1 MNAIRI
7 FFVGGY
13 LAYRALFNWIHWT
26 MYIPTM
32 LGGPVFQI
40 LFFAYIG
47 RFAHLRSDEFFVI
60 GNAVAISSLGGIFG
74 MAMTIGGERW
84 TQTLSSILVTPANRL
99 ALFLGRALPNLAN
112 GIIVSTVGFVVGWAL
127 LNFSLTPGE
136 IPVIALIVVV
146 TSFSCTAFGTMIGAF
161 GLRGR
166 DIFFFANLMI
176 FVFLLF
182 CGVNVPVDS
191 LPGWMQAVGKVLPL
205 THGIDAARKV
215 AGGSSLANVSGL
227 VSTEAGIGVVYAG
240 LAYALLRIFEFDG
253 RRRATL
259 ETI

>member
-1 MNAIRI
+1 MNSIRV
-7 FFVGGY
+7 FFIGGY
-13 LAYRALFNWIHWT
+13 LAYRALFNWIHWSI
-26 MYIPTM
+26 YIPTM
-32 LGGPVFQI
+32 LGGPIFQI

-47 RFAHLRSDEFFVI
+47 RYAKLRSDEFFVI

-74 MAMTIGGERW
+74 MGMTIGGERW

-112 GIIVSTVGFVVGWAL
+112 GVIVSTVGFVVGWL
-127 LNFSLTPGE
+127 LLDFSLKPAE
-136 IPVIALIVVV
+136 IPAIALVVVV
-146 TSFSCTAFGTMIGAF
+146 TSFACTAFGTMIGAF

-182 CGVNVPVDS
+182 CGVNVPVES
-191 LPGWMQAVGKVLPL
+191 LPGWMQAIGRILPL
-205 THGIDAARKV
+205 THGIDAARQIADGAS
-215 AGGSSLANVSGL
+215 AGQVSGL
-227 VSTEAGIGVVYAG
+227 IGTEAGIGVCYAA
-240 LAYALLRIFEFDG
+240 LAYGLLRYFEIDG

-259 ETI
+259 ETM

>member
-1 MNAIRI
+1 MNAVRI

-26 MYIPTM
+26 MYVPTM
-32 LGGPVFQI
+32 LGGPIFQI

-47 RFAHLRSDEFFVI
+47 RYAGSQSDKFFLV
-60 GNAVAISSLGGIFG
+60 GNAVAICALGGIFG

-99 ALFLGRALPNLAN
+99 ALFLGRALPNIAN
-112 GIIVSTVGFVVGWAL
+112 GVIVSTVGFVVGSL
-127 LNFSLTPGE
+127 LLGVSFPAGS

-146 TSFSCTAFGTMIGAF
+146 SSFSCTAFGTLIGAF

-182 CGVNVPVDS
+182 CGVNVPLDA
-191 LPGWMQAVGKVLPL
+191 LPAWMQQVASVLPL
-205 THGIDAARKV
+205 THGIQAARRV
-215 AGGSSLANVSGL
+215 ADGASLGDVSSLVLTELLIGL
-227 VSTEAGIGVVYAG
+227 CYAAI
-240 LAYALLRIFEFDG
+240 AYVLLRLFEIDG
-253 RRRATL
+253 RRRATF
-259 ETI
+259 ETM

>member
-1 MNAIRI
+1 MNSIRI
-7 FFVGGY
+7 FFIGGY

-26 MYIPTM
+26 MYVPTM
-32 LGGPVFQI
+32 LGGPIFQI
-40 LFFAYIG
+40 LFFAYVG
-47 RFAHLRSDEFFVI
+47 RYAGLRSDEFFVI

-99 ALFLGRALPNLAN
+99 ALFLGRAVPNLLN
-112 GIIVSTVGFVVGWAL
+112 GVIVSTVGFIVGWL
-127 LNFSLTPGE
+127 LLDFSLTRTE
-136 IPVIALIVVV
+136 VPVIALIVLV

-182 CGVNVPVDS
+182 CGVNVPLDA
-191 LPGWMQAVGKVLPL
+191 LPEWMQQISKILPL
-205 THGIDAARKV
+205 THGIQAARDV
-215 AGGSSLANVSGL
+215 AGGSTLGDVSGL
-227 VSTEAGIGVVYAG
+227 VWTEALIGT
-240 LAYALLRIFEFDG
+240 AYAAIAYGLLRLFEFDG
-253 RRRATL
+253 RRRASL
-259 ETI
+259 ETM

>member
-1 MNAIRI
+1 MNSVRI

-26 MYIPTM
+26 MYVPTM
-32 LGGPVFQI
+32 LGGPIFQI
-40 LFFAYIG
+40 LFFAYVG
-47 RFAHLRSDEFFVI
+47 RYAGLRSDEFFVI

-99 ALFLGRALPNLAN
+99 ALFLGRAVPNLLN
-112 GIIVSTVGFVVGWAL
+112 GVIVSTVGFIVGWL
-127 LNFSLTPGE
+127 LLDFSLTRTEVP
-136 IPVIALIVVV
+136 IIALIVFV

-182 CGVNVPVDS
+182 CGVNVPLDA
-191 LPGWMQAVGKVLPL
+191 LPEWMQQISKVLPL
-205 THGIDAARKV
+205 THGIQAAREV
-215 AGGSSLANVSGL
+215 ADGATLGDVSGL
-227 VSTEAGIGVVYAG
+227 VWTEALIGGVYAAI
-240 LAYALLRIFEFDG
+240 AYGLLRLFEFDG
-253 RRRATL
+253 RRRASL
-259 ETI
+259 ETM

>member
-112 GIIVSTVGFVVGWAL
+112 GVIVSAVGFVVGWL
-127 LNFSLTPGE
+127 LLDFSLAPRE

-182 CGVNVPVDS
+182 CGVNVPVES
-191 LPGWMQAVGKVLPL
+191 LPGWMQAIGKVLPL
-205 THGIDAARKV
+205 THGIEAARKV
-215 AGGSSLANVSGL
+215 AGGSSLDNVSGL
-227 VSTEAGIGVVYAG
+227 VWTESGIGIVYAG
-240 LAYALLRIFEFDG
+240 FAYGLLRLFEFDG

>member
-1 MNAIRI
+1 MNSIRI

-26 MYIPTM
+26 MYVPTM
-32 LGGPVFQI
+32 LGGPIFQI

-47 RFAHLRSDEFFVI
+47 RYAGSQSDKFFLV
-60 GNAVAISSLGGIFG
+60 GNAVAICALGGIFG

-99 ALFLGRALPNLAN
+99 ALFLGRALPNIAN
-112 GIIVSTVGFVVGWAL
+112 GVIVSTVGFVVGSL
-127 LNFSLTPGE
+127 LLGVSFPAGS

-146 TSFSCTAFGTMIGAF
+146 SSFSCTAFGTLIGAF

-182 CGVNVPVDS
+182 CGVNVPLDA
-191 LPGWMQAVGKVLPL
+191 LPGWMQEVAKILPL
-205 THGIDAARKV
+205 THGIEAARRV
-215 AGGSSLANVSGL
+215 AAGSSLGEVSGL
-227 VSTEAGIGVVYAG
+227 VWTEAGIGFVYAT
-240 LAYALLRIFEFDG
+240 LAYALLRVFEYDG

>member
-1 MNAIRI
+1 MNAVRI
-7 FFVGGY
+7 FFIGGY

-26 MYIPTM
+26 MYVPTM
-32 LGGPVFQI
+32 LGGPIFQI

-47 RFAHLRSDEFFVI
+47 RYAGLQSDEFFVI

-99 ALFLGRALPNLAN
+99 SLFLGRALPNIAN
-112 GIIVSTVGFVVGWAL
+112 GIIVSTVGFVVGWL
-127 LNFSLTPGE
+127 LLDFSLEPAE

-146 TSFSCTAFGTMIGAF
+146 TSFSCTAFGTVIGAF

-176 FVFLLF
+176 LVFLLF
-182 CGVNVPVDS
+182 CGVNVPLDV
-191 LPGWMQAVGKVLPL
+191 LPEWMQSVASVLPL
-205 THGIDAARKV
+205 THGIQAARQV
-215 AGGSSLANVSGL
+215 ADGASLDDVSGL
-227 VSTEAGIGVVYAG
+227 VLTELGIGLCYATIS
-240 LAYALLRIFEFDG
+240 YFLLRLFEVDG
-253 RRRATL
+253 RRRASL
-259 ETI
+259 ETM

>member
-1 MNAIRI
+1 MNSVRV
-7 FFVGGY
+7 FFIGGY

-26 MYIPTM
+26 MYVPTM
-32 LGGPVFQI
+32 LGGPIFQI

-47 RFAHLRSDEFFVI
+47 RFANLQSDEYFVI

-84 TQTLSSILVTPANRL
+84 TQTLSAVLVTPANRL
-99 ALFLGRALPNLAN
+99 ALFLGRAIPNIAN
-112 GIIVSTVGFVVGWAL
+112 GVIVSTVGFVVGSVL
-127 LNFSLTPGE
+127 LDVSFPAGA
-136 IPVIALIVVV
+136 IPVIGLIVVV
-146 TSFSCTAFGTMIGAF
+146 SSFSCTAFGTLIGAF

-182 CGVNVPVDS
+182 CGVNVPIDS
-191 LPGWMQAVGKVLPL
+191 LPEWMQQVSRILPL
-205 THGIDAARKV
+205 THGIEAARDV
-215 AGGSSLANVSGL
+215 AAGASLDDVSGL
-227 VSTEAGIGVVYAG
+227 VLTELGIGLCYAAI
-240 LAYALLRIFEFDG
+240 AYSLLRLFEFDG

>member
-1 MNAIRI
+1 VNSLRI
-7 FFVGGY
+7 FFIGGY

-26 MYIPTM
+26 MYVPTM

-47 RFAHLRSDEFFVI
+47 RYAGLRSDEFFVI

-99 ALFLGRALPNLAN
+99 ALFLGRALPNLVN
-112 GIIVSTVGFVVGWAL
+112 GVIVSTVGFIVGWL
-127 LNFSLTPGE
+127 LLDFSLEPAE

-146 TSFSCTAFGTMIGAF
+146 TSFSCTAFGTLIGAF

-182 CGVNVPVDS
+182 CGVNVPLES
-191 LPGWMQAVGKVLPL
+191 LPSWMQDIGRVLPL
-205 THGIDAARKV
+205 THGIEAARQV
-215 AGGSSLANVSGL
+215 ADGSTLGDVSGL
-227 VSTEAGIGVVYAG
+227 VLTELGIGFFYAG
-240 LAYALLRIFEFDG
+240 LAYGLLRLFEVDG

-259 ETI
+259 ETM